1 LCWFFRSYFK
11 TNAGNLYKLRTEL
24 GSNRRNDPRAQR
36 LIAAIERHRDY
47 MDTQISTDKLA
58 KSTNRDRL
66 AHREYVIFT
75 TMNIIGMADGSVQ
88 VVGVTPEGRTTDDPV
103 AAVRDQFEE
112 LKATII
118 DLVAS
123 FLDGDDLKRQVADV
137 AVKERPSTGT

>member
-1 LCWFFRSYFK
+1 
-11 TNAGNLYKLRTEL
+11 
-24 GSNRRNDPRAQR
+24 
-36 LIAAIERHRDY
+36 